1 MKTFQHFY
9 QFLLFFLFHIEFHT
23 LKRRQ
28 TEYSQ
33 HRFRINNISSAD
45 QIHLIPEV
53 AIISRIGF
61 AANVVPSILLFFLIH
76 LMFFYITHQ
85 YFLLFSR
92 FTQNFFIIH
101 LKIHLMFSSY
111 NHLIEKSI
119 LEFYLKNIF
128 DFVYFDI
135 LTSIYKD
142 IMIGSKNETVK
153 KRSKS
158 YDDFTAGRKKS
169 SAKNIR

>member
-1 MKTFQHFY
+1 
-9 QFLLFFLFHIEFHT
+9 
-23 LKRRQ
+23 
-28 TEYSQ
+28 
-33 HRFRINNISSAD
+33 
-45 QIHLIPEV
+45 
-53 AIISRIGF
+53 
-61 AANVVPSILLFFLIH
+61 
-76 LMFFYITHQ
+76 
-85 YFLLFSR
+85 
-92 FTQNFFIIH
+92 
-101 LKIHLMFSSY
+101 MFSSY

-142 IMIGSKNETVK
+142 IMIESKEETAK

-158 YDDFTAGRKKS
+158 YDDFITGRKKS

>member
-1 MKTFQHFY
+1 
-9 QFLLFFLFHIEFHT
+9 
-23 LKRRQ
+23 
-28 TEYSQ
+28 
-33 HRFRINNISSAD
+33 
-45 QIHLIPEV
+45 
-53 AIISRIGF
+53 
-61 AANVVPSILLFFLIH
+61 
-76 LMFFYITHQ
+76 
-85 YFLLFSR
+85 
-92 FTQNFFIIH
+92 
-101 LKIHLMFSSY
+101 MFSSY

-142 IMIGSKNETVK
+142 IMIESKKETTK

-158 YDDFTAGRKKS
+158 YDDFTTGRKKS

>member
-1 MKTFQHFY
+1 
-9 QFLLFFLFHIEFHT
+9 
-23 LKRRQ
+23 
-28 TEYSQ
+28 
-33 HRFRINNISSAD
+33 
-45 QIHLIPEV
+45 
-53 AIISRIGF
+53 
-61 AANVVPSILLFFLIH
+61 
-76 LMFFYITHQ
+76 
-85 YFLLFSR
+85 
-92 FTQNFFIIH
+92 
-101 LKIHLMFSSY
+101 MFSSY

-128 DFVYFDI
+128 DFVYFDT

-142 IMIGSKNETVK
+142 IMIESKKETAK